1 MVATTAKND
10 DESTISEEAE
20 ELIPL
25 LKGLG
30 VSSTA
35 SRTIKCIKKMQLYLA
50 IWEGQNSI
58 LYSNSALY
66 RSP

>member
-1 MVATTAKND
+1 MVATTAKNDD

-20 ELIPL
+20 ELI
-25 LKGLG
+25 G

-35 SRTIKCIKKMQLYLA
+35 SRIIKCIKRMQLYLA

-66 RSP
+66 RSS